1 MKIITKHDIEFDK
14 NLFNI
19 TKLTGMAKEIAEEIA
34 KEMQRIQEVFWIEKK
49 RSVWFKIVFI
59 LQTVRRLNIRQ
70 SDNDGYVRIESCSMI
85 QRMGLGLLS
94 RQYRMK

>member
-1 MKIITKHDIEFDK
+1 
-14 NLFNI
+14 
-19 TKLTGMAKEIAEEIA
+19 MAKEIAEEIA